1 MPIYEYQCSSC
12 GQKKE
17 ALQKLSDAPLKDCPA
32 CGKPTLTK
40 LISAAGFQLKGS
52 GWYVT
57 DFKGGKSSKPDSDKS
72 GSKATSEAKGGDG
85 DKFGATDKSGGD
97 KSGESKPAE
106 TKSADTKGTE
116 SAKPAAASSS
126 AAPAAATKAS

>member
-1 MPIYEYQCSSC
+1 MPIYEYQCSEC

-32 CGKPTLTK
+32 CGKPTLKK

-57 DFKGGKSSKPDSDKS
+57 DFKGGKSAKPDSEKS
-72 GSKATSEAKGGDG
+72 GAKVTTEAKSGDG
-85 DKFGATDKSGGD
+85 AKAGGD
-97 KSGESKPAE
+97 KSGDSKPAE
-106 TKSADTKGTE
+106 TKSVDTKGSE
-116 SAKPAAASSS
+116 SAKPAAAASGTT
-126 AAPAAATKAS
+126 PAAASKAS

>member
-1 MPIYEYQCSSC
+1 MPIYEYQCSEC

-57 DFKGGKSSKPDSDKS
+57 DFRGGKSTKPETEKS
-72 GSKATSEAKGGDG
+72 SAKASGDSKAGGDRN
-85 DKFGATDKSGGD
+85 SNSSD

-106 TKSADTKGTE
+106 AQSTE
-116 SAKPAAASSS
+116 SAKPAAAAGGTTTTADS
-126 AAPAAATKAS
+126 KAS

>member
-1 MPIYEYQCSSC
+1 MPIYEYQCSEC

-57 DFKGGKSSKPDSDKS
+57 DFRGGKSGKPDSEKS
-72 GSKATSEAKGGDG
+72 GGKATTEAKSGDG
-85 DKFGATDKSGGD
+85 DKSGGD
-97 KSGESKPAE
+97 KSAESKPAE
-106 TKSADTKGTE
+106 TKSTDTKTTE

-126 AAPAAATKAS
+126 AAPAPASKAS